1 MTVRLESVGYETD
14 GTRILHDVSLR
25 VDRGETVGLLGPN
38 GSGKSTTLR
47 CMIGLLSP
55 TEGTVELFDHPLDRY
70 SRREIARRVGYI
82 GQEASIDFDFT
93 VREIVGMGRAP
104 HKSWIDPEE
113 PEDRAIVEEA
123 LSSVGMER
131 FAERDYRTLSGGEK
145 QRVLIARCLAQQAD
159 LLVLDEPTNH
169 LDVKH
174 RMALMDLLA
183 GLGET
188 VTLALHDLNLAA
200 QYCDR
205 IYLLKDGTAVEH
217 GPPEA
222 VLTAKIVESVFGRPA
237 IVDRHPTTGRPHL
250 FFPPDHPGPTSTSF
264 AGRGDEAP

>member
-1 MTVRLESVGYETD
+1 MTVQLRSVEYGTD

-25 VDRGETVGLLGPN
+25 VNRGETVGLLGPN

-47 CMIGLLSP
+47 CMIGLLAPSG
-55 TEGTVELFDHPLDRY
+55 GTVELFERPLGRY

-82 GQEASIDFDFT
+82 GQEASVNFDFT

-113 PEDRAIVEEA
+113 PEDRAIVDDA
-123 LSSVGMER
+123 LSSVGMDT
-131 FAERDYRTLSGGEK
+131 FAGRDYRTLSGGEK

-205 IYLLKDGTAVEH
+205 VYLLKDGTTVEH
-217 GPPEA
+217 GPPET
-222 VLTAKIVESVFGRPA
+222 VLTAAIVESVFGRPA
-237 IVDRHPTTGRPHL
+237 IVDRHPATGRPHL
-250 FFPPDHPGPTSTSF
+250 FFPPEHAAPTPGTES
-264 AGRGDEAP
+264 DAP

>member
-1 MTVRLESVGYETD
+1 MTVRMRSVGYETD
-14 GTRILHDVSLR
+14 GTRILRDVSLH
-25 VDRGETVGLLGPN
+25 VERGDIVGLLGPN

-55 TEGTVELFDHPLDRY
+55 TEGEVQLFGRPLERY
-70 SRREIARRVGYI
+70 ARREIARRVGCI
-82 GQEASIDFDFT
+82 GQEASVDFDFS

-104 HKSWIDPEE
+104 HKNWIDPES
-113 PEDRAIVEEA
+113 PEDRAIVEDA
-123 LSSVGMER
+123 LADVGMEP
-131 FAERDYRTLSGGEK
+131 FAQRSYRTLSGGEK

-159 LLVLDEPTNH
+159 LLLLDEPTNH

-205 IYLLKDGTAVEH
+205 IILLQDGTVVEQ
-217 GPPEA
+217 GPPDA
-222 VLTAKIVESVFGRPA
+222 VLTSGTVESVFDRPA
-237 IVDRHPTTGRPHL
+237 IVERHPTTGRPHL
-250 FFPPDHPGPTSTSF
+250 FFPPDPGARSASSPAE
-264 AGRGDEAP
+264 AGGDSP